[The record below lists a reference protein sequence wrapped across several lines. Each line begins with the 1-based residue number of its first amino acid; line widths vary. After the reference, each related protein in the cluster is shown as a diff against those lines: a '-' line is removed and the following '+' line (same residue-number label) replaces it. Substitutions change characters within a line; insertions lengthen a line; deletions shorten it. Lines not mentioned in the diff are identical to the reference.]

1 MQAPRGIRLTRLGVG
16 EWILGFGS
24 VLLLADL
31 FGLSWFRARAGLHAT
46 ALITGGYVRAD
57 GWQSLG
63 ATGPLALIVCL
74 AGIAVWWL
82 AATRRSPAMPVAITI
97 LLTPVALILAA
108 LTAIRVFLA
117 QPTVRLLRAA
127 GASGAVQ
134 LRPGAYLG
142 VALSLAVF
150 AGAYLA
156 LRRDNVAPEDAP
168 AEVELVPLTARS

>member
-1 MQAPRGIRLTRLGVG
+1 MQAPRSIRLTRLGAG
-16 EWILGFGS
+16 EWILGIGS

-31 FGLSWFRARAGLHAT
+31 FSLSWFRARSGFHAT
-46 ALITGGYVRAD
+46 ALIAGGRVRAD

-63 ATGPLALIVCL
+63 ATGPLALVVCL
-74 AGIAVWWL
+74 AGIAVCWFT
-82 AATRRSPAMPVAITI
+82 ATRRSPALPVAITT
-97 LLTPVALILAA
+97 LMVPVALIVAA

-117 QPTVRLLRAA
+117 QPTVRLLRAGAAA
-127 GASGAVQ
+127 GAAG

-168 AEVELVPLTARS
+168 AEVELVPLTTRL